1 MIEAGMVSRA
11 KLDFLQGVHQPGDD
25 YRIALYTEAASL
37 GPNTTKYTKV
47 AEVRGQGYEV
57 AGAKLKGYSSG
68 IIDSAAYISFNT
80 VDWPN
85 SSIEAKGAMIY
96 NASKDNAAIVIIDFD
111 TVQKSSIGLFRVE
124 FPEPS
129 EYGAVIWIG

>member
-25 YRIALYTEAASL
+25 YRIALYSDRADL
-37 GPNTTKYTKV
+37 GQETAKYTS
-47 AEVRGQGYEV
+47 AEEVRGQGYEV
-57 AGAKLKGYSSG
+57 GGTKLKGYKSG
-68 IIDSAAYISFNT
+68 IVDNAAYITFNT

-85 SSIEAKGAMIY
+85 SSIAAQGALIY
-96 NASKDNAAIVIIDFD
+96 NASKANAAIVVIDFD

>member
-11 KLDFLQGVHQPGDD
+11 KLDFLQGLHQPGDD
-25 YRIALYTEAASL
+25 YRIALYTERADL
-37 GPNTTKYTKV
+37 GPETAKYTS
-47 AEVRGQGYEV
+47 AEEVRGQGYEIT
-57 AGAKLKGYSSG
+57 GAKLKGYKSG
-68 IIDSAAYISFNT
+68 IVDQAAYITFNT

-85 SSIEAKGAMIY
+85 SSIAAQGAMIY
-96 NASKDNAAIVIIDFD
+96 NASKGNAAIVVIDFD

>member
-25 YRIALYTEAASL
+25 YRIALYTERADL
-37 GPNTTKYTKV
+37 GPEVTKYTS
-47 AEVRGQGYEV
+47 AEEVRGQGYEV
-57 AGAKLKGYSSG
+57 TGAKLKGYKSG
-68 IIDSAAYISFNT
+68 IIDQAAYITFNT

-85 SSIEAKGAMIY
+85 SSIAAQGALIY
-96 NASKDNAAIVIIDFD
+96 NASKGNAAIVVIDFN